1 MFTHRDTNRH
11 KRTTQCLSWDIFLF
25 IPFNLP
31 PSPFF
36 CFFPLVRNGKK
47 KLNCLGVWVSEC
59 LCASQT
65 KTKNTAQN
73 YCLTPTVEWCLFVCL
88 FARMFNQ
95 KHWTMSCC
103 LYISLCSD
111 ANQRKCKV
119 PFAFGFQMKTY
130 EWWRKQTR
138 ERERERAKWNKVISH
153 RSYVCLPFHKIIL
166 TLKDVWCETKKKRML
181 VPALFT

>member
-1 MFTHRDTNRH
+1 MPLLGYFPIYPFQSPAISLFLLFSLGQ
-11 KRTTQCLSWDIFLF
+11 KWKEETQ
-25 IPFNLP
+25 LP
-31 PSPFF
+31 R
-36 CFFPLVRNGKK
+36 C
-47 KLNCLGVWVSEC
+47 VSEWVFVC
-59 LCASQT
+59 ISN
-65 KTKNTAQN
+65 KNKKHCPKLLSHTN
-73 YCLTPTVEWCLFVCL
+73 CRMMFVCL

-138 ERERERAKWNKVISH
+138 ERERERERNGTKSSPIEVMFASH
-153 RSYVCLPFHKIIL
+153 
-166 TLKDVWCETKKKRML
+166 
-181 VPALFT
+181 FTR